1 MIIQNTRSDIISS
14 TVKHDNFKNRKKELS
29 ELNNVL
35 SSNKFEFII
44 IYGRRRIGKTELVLK
59 ATEKNNRIYYLAVG
73 ANNLERFYKLCSM
86 HFPEILKLT
95 MDWEIIFEFLKDN
108 VEVVV
113 IDEFQN
119 MIRENAN
126 NLNIFQSIMDITLK
140 ESDLKIILLG
150 SSISIMTS
158 RVLDYQSPLYGRRT
172 GSLELKA
179 VSFFDLKYFFGD
191 CTPEELIEIYGFADG
206 IPFYLIK
213 IVDHFW
219 LWLSNELM
227 SKMSFLKDEVD
238 FLMRYE
244 FENVTTY
251 KSILEAIAHG
261 STKLNDIKDHMNV
274 RRTDISPYLR
284 NLIKVGMVSRIA
296 PVTEK
301 PNSRLG
307 RYYIC
312 DNFLKFWFRFIY
324 PNVSSIEEGIMDIDI
339 IKTNYNQY
347 LGGVF
352 EDVCMQFIN
361 KHRKKTFNFTKI
373 GKWWYK
379 ENEIDIVAFNHIT
392 NEILFIECK
401 WQELTQKR
409 AKKILSELKKKSAYV
424 QWNNGVRKEYYGI
437 MGKKIETKKELID
450 MGFCVFDLE
459 DIGKA

>member
-1 MIIQNTRSDIISS
+1 VIIQKSRPDIISFTLKQDS
-14 TVKHDNFKNRKKELS
+14 FKNRKKELT

-59 ATEKNNRIYYLAVG
+59 STENSNRIYYLAVG

-86 HFPEILKLT
+86 HFPNILKLT

-119 MIRENAN
+119 MIHENIN
-126 NLNIFQSIMDITLK
+126 NLNIFQSIVDIILK
-140 ESDLKIILLG
+140 DSDLKLILLG

-158 RVLDYQSPLYGRRT
+158 RVLDYKSPLYGRRT

-179 VSFFDLKYFFGD
+179 VSFFDLRCFFPD

-206 IPFYLIK
+206 IPFYSIK
-213 IVDHFW
+213 IVNNFW
-219 LWLSNELM
+219 LWLSYELK
-227 SKMSFLKDEVD
+227 SKISFLKDEVD

-244 FENVTTY
+244 FENITTY

-284 NLIKVGMVSRIA
+284 NLIEVGMVKRIA

-324 PNVSSIEEGIMDIDI
+324 PNVSSIEEGVMDIEI
-339 IKTNYNQY
+339 IKKNYNQY
-347 LGGVF
+347 LGGIF
-352 EDVCMQFIN
+352 EDVGIQFIN
-361 KHRKKTFNFTKI
+361 KNRKKLFNFTKI
-373 GKWWYK
+373 GRWWHK
-379 ENEIDIVAFNHIT
+379 DKEIDIVALNHIT
-392 NEILFIECK
+392 NEVLFIECK
-401 WQELTQKR
+401 WQDLTQQT
-409 AKKILSELKKKSAYV
+409 AKKVLFELKNKSAFV
-424 QWNNGVRKEYYGI
+424 QWNNDIRKEYYGI
-437 MGKKIETKKELID
+437 IGKKIETKKELQD
-450 MGFCVFDLE
+450 MGFFVFDLE